1 MGVSQ
6 FLDDSAGDNVKSSV
20 FFDMI
25 MREITTKGD
34 GRKQRIQ
41 ATRWR
46 KAWNNLI
53 ERHVVTKIDQP
64 IMSRIITGGVSA
76 SRVNGLGSNYQC
88 VTKGGGWIQHIA
100 IWGKGMH
107 HNPCP

>member
-20 FFDMI
+20 FFDIVMQ
-25 MREITTKGD
+25 EITTKGD

-41 ATRWR
+41 ATRRR

-53 ERHVVTKIDQP
+53 ERHVVTKIDRP
-64 IMSRIITGGVSA
+64 TMSRRVIGGVSA

-88 VTKGGGWIQHIA
+88 VTKGDGRIQHNIEM
-100 IWGKGMH
+100 K
-107 HNPCP
+107 